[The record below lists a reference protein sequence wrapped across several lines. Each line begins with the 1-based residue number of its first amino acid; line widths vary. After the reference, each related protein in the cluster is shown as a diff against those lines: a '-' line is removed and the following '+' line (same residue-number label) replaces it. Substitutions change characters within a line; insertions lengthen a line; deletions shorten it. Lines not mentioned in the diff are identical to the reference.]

1 MILSQYVE
9 LLLDISLSLGL
20 VKFVQLALGMCG
32 GSNTLV
38 QVPLSFIEFSFASNE
53 MLFSVT
59 RRSRSDVSQSVSES
73 VSDSKNRVD

>member
-1 MILSQYVE
+1 MVGFLSNSKSIKKTFLLSQYVE
-9 LLLDISLSLGL
+9 LLLEISLSVGL

-53 MLFSVT
+53 MLFVF
-59 RRSRSDVSQSVSES
+59 
-73 VSDSKNRVD
+73 